1 MTLPGGAPR
10 NPAGAEGV
18 RSPVPGVAGIAV
30 RLIRTDPKA
39 YGLAIFTWTVF
50 HMSPLVVGALVK
62 LVLDH
67 LTSTDGGTPWM
78 LLAAVLGAEVARW
91 SVLIWSAWQWQGAW
105 VGWNSVPRVN
115 ALTSLATG
123 RGPTA
128 GRLPGSSGE
137 AVSRFRDDSHDLAM
151 VLDSWL
157 DLAGTGLAAVVA
169 VIVMFT
175 VDARAAAIVLIP
187 MGLSIALS
195 LRLGPR
201 LRAWR
206 RQTRLATS
214 GVTSFIG
221 DTFAGVL
228 AVKAGGAEAAYQHRF
243 QQLNA
248 DRAEASRRDQLG
260 RQVLNSISVGTGEL
274 TTGIVLVVVAA
285 TFRQGQ
291 LSVGDVSLFASY
303 VTIVSGAPR
312 WLGRVAIW
320 MQQAEV
326 SVERLAD
333 LMEGERVA
341 PVRPVAT
348 HLRHGPPPLPR
359 PRPAAESLNELRVD
373 GLTALHGESDH
384 GVVDVS
390 LAVRSGQLVAITGEV
405 GSGKTT
411 LLRAILGVVPSQ
423 AGTIRWNGV
432 PVDDPATQLVPPRVA
447 YLPQVPRLFSE
458 PLAET
463 ILLGLPDDELDRAV
477 WLACLEDD
485 VAEMADGLATVIGPR
500 GLRLS
505 GGQAQRAAAARALVR
520 RPQLLVVDD
529 LSSALDVETETRLW
543 QRLADQPHRTVL
555 LVSHRPGVLDAADEV
570 IVLDRGRR
578 L

>member
-1 MTLPGGAPR
+1 MTAGMRTDETPR
-10 NPAGAEGV
+10 A
-18 RSPVPGVAGIAV
+18 GVAAV
-30 RLIRTDPKA
+30 ALRLIGTDPRA
-39 YGLAIFTWTVF
+39 YALAIVTWTLF

-67 LTSTDGGTPWM
+67 LTAGGDGTPWV
-78 LLAAVLGAEVARW
+78 LLAAVLGTEVARW

-105 VGWNSVPRVN
+105 TGWNSVPRVN

-123 RGPTA
+123 KGPTA

-137 AVSRFRDDSHDLAM
+137 AVSRFRDDTHDLAM

-157 DLAGTGLAAVVA
+157 DLAGTGLAAIVA
-169 VIVMFT
+169 IVVMFA
-175 VDARAAAIVLIP
+175 VDAKAAAIVLIP
-187 MGLSIALS
+187 MGLSVALS
-195 LRLGPR
+195 LSLGPR
-201 LRAWR
+201 LRSWR

-228 AVKAGGAEAAYQHRF
+228 AVKAAGAEDSFLRRF
-243 QQLNA
+243 RQLNA
-248 DRAEASRRDQLG
+248 HRAETSRRDQMG
-260 RQVLNSISVGTGEL
+260 RQILNSISIGTGEL

-285 TFRQGQ
+285 TFRQGH
-291 LSVGDVSLFASY
+291 LTVGDVSLFASY

-326 SVERLAD
+326 SVERLAE
-333 LMEGERVA
+333 LMEGDRVA
-341 PVRPVAT
+341 PVRRVAT

-359 PRPAAESLNELRVD
+359 PAGPSAAFVDLSVD

-384 GVVDVS
+384 GVVDVT
-390 LAVRSGQLVAITGEV
+390 LRVGRRQLVAVTGEV

-411 LLRAILGVVPSQ
+411 LLRAILGVVPCQ

-432 PVDDPATQLVPPRVA
+432 EVGDPATDLVPPRVA

-463 ILLGLPDDELDRAV
+463 ILLGLPDDELERAL
-477 WLACLEDD
+477 WLACMDDD
-485 VAEMADGLATVIGPR
+485 VAEMADGAATVIGPR

-505 GGQAQRAAAARALVR
+505 GGQAQRTAAARALVR

-543 QRLADQPHRTVL
+543 ERLAAQPDRTVL
-555 LVSHRPGVLDAADEV
+555 LVSHRPGVLAAADEV
-570 IVLDRGRR
+570 IVLERGRR
-578 L
+578 V

>member
-1 MTLPGGAPR
+1 MSASRG
-10 NPAGAEGV
+10 
-18 RSPVPGVAGIAV
+18 SVAGIAV
-30 RLIRTDPKA
+30 RLIRTDSKA
-39 YGLAIFTWTVF
+39 YAMAVLTWTLF
-50 HMSPLVVGALVK
+50 HMSPLLVGGLVK
-62 LVLDH
+62 LILDH
-67 LTSTDGGTPWM
+67 LTTARSGTPWM
-78 LLAAVLGAEVARW
+78 LLAAVLGTEVARW

-123 RGPTA
+123 KGPTA

-137 AVSRFRDDSHDLAM
+137 AVSRFRDDTHDLAM

-157 DLAGTGLAAVVA
+157 DLTGTGLAAIVA
-169 VIVMFT
+169 VVVMFT
-175 VDARAAAIVLIP
+175 VEARAAAIVLIP
-187 MGLSIALS
+187 MGVAIGLS
-195 LRLGPR
+195 LSLGPR
-201 LRAWR
+201 LRSWR

-214 GVTSFIG
+214 GVTSFVG

-228 AVKAGGAEAAYQHRF
+228 AVKTGGAESAFHRQF

-260 RQVLNSISVGTGEL
+260 RQILNSISVGTGEV

-285 TFRQGQ
+285 TFRQGH

-333 LMEGERVA
+333 LTEGDRVA

-359 PRPAAESLNELRVD
+359 VGDASEPLMELAVE
-373 GLTALHGESDH
+373 GLTALHGHSDH

-390 LAVRSGQLVAITGEV
+390 LTVRPGRLVAITGEV

-411 LLRAILGVVPSQ
+411 LLRAILGVVPNQS
-423 AGTIRWNGV
+423 GTIRWNGA
-432 PVDDPATQLVPPRVA
+432 PVDDPATELVPPRVA

-463 ILLGLPDDELDRAV
+463 ILLGLPDDELDRAL
-477 WLACLEDD
+477 WLACMEED
-485 VAEMADGLATVIGPR
+485 VAEMADGVATVIGPR

-505 GGQAQRAAAARALVR
+505 GGQAQRTAAARALVR

-543 QRLADQPHRTVL
+543 ERLAAQHDRTVL
-555 LVSHRPGVLDAADEV
+555 LVTHRPAVLAAADEV
-570 IVLDRGRR
+570 IVLEQGRR
-578 L
+578 V

>member
-1 MTLPGGAPR
+1 MSALRT
-10 NPAGAEGV
+10 
-18 RSPVPGVAGIAV
+18 GVAGVAV
-30 RLIRTDPKA
+30 RLIRTDPQA
-39 YGLAIFTWTVF
+39 YAMAILTWTIF
-50 HMSPLVVGALVK
+50 HMSPLVVGGLVK
-62 LVLDH
+62 LILDH
-67 LTSTDGGTPWM
+67 LTTARSGTPWM
-78 LLAAVLGAEVARW
+78 LLAAVLGTEVARW

-137 AVSRFRDDSHDLAM
+137 AVSRFRDDTHDLAM

-169 VIVMFT
+169 VVVMFT
-175 VDARAAAIVLIP
+175 VDAEAAAIVLIP
-187 MGLSIALS
+187 MGLAIALS
-195 LRLGPR
+195 LSLGPR
-201 LRAWR
+201 LRSWR

-228 AVKAGGAEAAYQHRF
+228 AVKTGGAESAFHHRF

-248 DRAEASRRDQLG
+248 ERAEASRRDQLG
-260 RQVLNSISVGTGEL
+260 RQILNSISVGTGEV
-274 TTGIVLVVVAA
+274 TIGIVLVVVAA
-285 TFRQGQ
+285 TFRQGR

-303 VTIVSGAPR
+303 VTIVAGAPR

-333 LMEGERVA
+333 LIEGDRIA

-348 HLRHGPPPLPR
+348 HLRHGPPPLPQVAA
-359 PRPAAESLNELRVD
+359 AAEPFMELAVE
-373 GLTALHGESDH
+373 GLTARHGRSDH
-384 GVVDVS
+384 GVIDVS
-390 LAVRSGQLVAITGEV
+390 LIVRPGRLVAISGEV

-423 AGTIRWNGV
+423 AGTTRWNGV
-432 PVDDPATQLVPPRVA
+432 AVEDPATELVPPRVA

-458 PLAET
+458 PLADT
-463 ILLGLPDDELDRAV
+463 ILLGLPDDELDRAL
-477 WLACLEDD
+477 WLACMEDD
-485 VAEMADGLATVIGPR
+485 VAEMADGVGTVIGPR

-505 GGQAQRAAAARALVR
+505 GGQAQRTAAARALVR

-543 QRLADQPHRTVL
+543 ERLAAQPDRTVL
-555 LVSHRPGVLDAADEV
+555 LVTHRPAVLAAADEV
-570 IVLDRGRR
+570 IVLEHGRR
-578 L
+578 V